1 MSNTI
6 YSIKYDNNSFF
17 SSNPNL
23 KNTFPFEVSALVDWA
38 KGKYLSYEYKNTD
51 NLFEEEL
58 SNVIIENQIVFIDDF
73 LLKNASFNS
82 DFSGN
87 LFLST
92 EFEPAQTTASQSGSD
107 NITVGNFTFNGT
119 IIKSRNGSTSY
130 VIGKPGVQRVNF
142 QPTCTI
148 NHLHF
153 PGPNGCSVQ
162 EITSPNGT
170 YYKCVC
176 SGTPVFNAEP
186 HAHCSEFT
194 NNIQNPQTAYNTAY
208 SSTAA
213 TTSMMR
219 TQSQRNRTNRG
230 TNSSRNANANNAGFD
245 LEYENSEDLK
255 RLNYSIRAIIYEYY
269 KAVKENVDYR
279 NAIEKRQKSIDT
291 QELALTDSTVKY
303 KKEYLTAFNLLTGII
318 VVGGYIYGMNKV

>member
-17 SSNPNL
+17 SSNPNV
-23 KNTFPFEVSALVDWA
+23 KNTFPFEVSAVIDWA
-38 KGKYLSYEYKNTD
+38 KDKYLSYQYKNTD

-58 SNVIIENQIVFIDDF
+58 SKVIIKNQAVFIDDF
-73 LLKNASFNS
+73 LLNNASFNS

-92 EFEPAQTTASQSGSD
+92 EFEEAEPTASESGPD
-107 NITVGNFTFNGT
+107 DIKVGDYTFNGT
-119 IIKSRNGSTSY
+119 RITSRNGSTSY

-148 NHLHF
+148 NHMHF
-153 PGPNGCSVQ
+153 PGPNGCTVQ
-162 EITSPNGT
+162 KYTNAKEET
-170 YYKCVC
+170 YYKCLC
-176 SGTPVFNAEP
+176 TGTPVFNAEP

-208 SSTAA
+208 SSKAA
-213 TTSMMR
+213 TTSMMSMTSTASKL
-219 TQSQRNRTNRG
+219 TQTQMG
-230 TNSSRNANANNAGFD
+230 NNIDDTAVFD

>member
-17 SSNPNL
+17 SSNPNV
-23 KNTFPFEVSALVDWA
+23 KNTFPFEVSAVIDWA
-38 KGKYLSYEYKNTD
+38 KDKYLSYQYKNTD

-58 SNVIIENQIVFIDDF
+58 SKVIIKNQAVFIDDF
-73 LLKNASFNS
+73 LLNNASFNS

-92 EFEPAQTTASQSGSD
+92 EFEEAEPTASESGPD
-107 NITVGNFTFNGT
+107 DIKVGDYTFNGT
-119 IIKSRNGSTSY
+119 RITSRNGSTSY

-148 NHLHF
+148 NHMHF
-153 PGPNGCSVQ
+153 PGPNGCIVQ
-162 EITSPNGT
+162 KNTNAKEET
-170 YYKCVC
+170 YYKCLC
-176 SGTPVFNAEP
+176 TGTPVFNAEP

-219 TQSQRNRTNRG
+219 IASQSTQNQIG
-230 TNSSRNANANNAGFD
+230 NNIDETAVLD

-303 KKEYLTAFNLLTGII
+303 KKEYLTAFNFLTGII